1 MNESPEL
8 PRSSGV
14 QLHITSLPGGRLG
27 PDAYRFVDWLL
38 DAGQS
43 WWQVLPVG
51 PPDRY
56 HSPYKSRSAF
66 AAWPGLLWDRRA
78 PVSAAEVLDFRE
90 RSAYWIEDWE
100 RFAGRGA
107 VLDQV
112 RFEREW
118 GALRRYCADRGVR
131 LLGDLPIYVADRS
144 ADLIAHPELF
154 QEGLVAGAP
163 PDAYSATGQLWGN
176 PLYDWP
182 ANRRRG
188 YEWWVER
195 MRRTLSLFDWA
206 RIDHFRG
213 FVAYWAVPAGAH
225 DAAGGHWRRGPGR
238 AVFDAIDHGLGNEG
252 RLPLVAEDLG
262 VITPPVE
269 ALRDALG
276 LPGML
281 VLQFGFEP
289 DHPDSV
295 HAHDNHV
302 EWRFVYTGT
311 HDHDTA
317 RGWYSSLDDA
327 RRGIVDRALAQFGE
341 REPWWGLIRLA
352 YSSPGRVAMIQAQD
366 VLGLGSEARMNAP
379 GRATKGWRWRME
391 PGALTAGLA
400 SRLRAV
406 TVQTGRLVARSA

>member
-1 MNESPEL
+1 M
-8 PRSSGV
+8 
-14 QLHITSLPGGRLG
+14 
-27 PDAYRFVDWLL
+27 
-38 DAGQS
+38 
-43 WWQVLPVG
+43 
-51 PPDRY
+51 
-56 HSPYKSRSAF
+56 
-66 AAWPGLLWDRRA
+66 
-78 PVSAAEVLDFRE
+78 
-90 RSAYWIEDWE
+90 
-100 RFAGRGA
+100 
-107 VLDQV
+107 
-112 RFEREW
+112 
-118 GALRRYCADRGVR
+118 
-131 LLGDLPIYVADRS
+131 
-144 ADLIAHPELF
+144 
-154 QEGLVAGAP
+154 
-163 PDAYSATGQLWGN
+163 
-176 PLYDWP
+176 
-182 ANRRRG
+182 
-188 YEWWVER
+188 
-195 MRRTLSLFDWA
+195 
-206 RIDHFRG
+206 
-213 FVAYWAVPAGAH
+213 
-225 DAAGGHWRRGPGR
+225 
-238 AVFDAIDHGLGNEG
+238 
-252 RLPLVAEDLG
+252 
-262 VITPPVE
+262 ITPPVE

-327 RRGIVDRALAQFGE
+327 RRGIVARALAQFGE

-379 GRATKGWRWRME
+379 GRATQGWRWRME